1 MTSDSPSDRTQALR
15 SRLKQLILRVC
26 NVDGVDACQIAD
38 DEPVI
43 GGNGAFH
50 LDSLDA
56 LEILA
61 TLDRTF
67 GIKFE
72 SAGASRKIF
81 ESFAVMADYI
91 AANGPGDRVEVF
103 VAASRQA

>member
-1 MTSDSPSDRTQALR
+1 MTSDLPSDDRQMLR
-15 SRLKQLILRVC
+15 SGLKQLVLSVC
-26 NVDGVDACQIAD
+26 NVDGVDACQITD
-38 DEPVI
+38 DEPII

-56 LEILA
+56 LEIVA
-61 TLDRTF
+61 AIERTF

-81 ESFAVMADYI
+81 GSFAAMADHI
-91 AANGPGDRVEVF
+91 AANGSRERVEAF
-103 VAASRQA
+103 VARNRQA